1 MLEPSQQGA
10 EGLALAVAGRDIL
23 EHRHRGPSEIRSV
36 QGQYIWKQ
44 LLEWCETITGSG
56 FAIQGVYP
64 YDVWPDPTRNR
75 LRIETDRERNQ
86 NVEAE
91 IEELLKQLGVPR
103 EAVVLVE

>member
-1 MLEPSQQGA
+1 MLEPSQRGA

-23 EHRHRGPSEIRSV
+23 EHRYRGPSEIRAG

-44 LLEWCETITGSG
+44 LLEWYETITGSG

-75 LRIETDRERNQ
+75 LRIETDRERNRS
-86 NVEAE
+86 VESE
-91 IEELLKQLGVPR
+91 VEELLRQLGVLR